1 MAMPVMTLANATA
14 TGDVIVGPGAV
25 TVLVK
30 GLPVA
35 CMGDAVVGAVC
46 TGTISVSSSPN
57 KIMLGRPVAVMTSVV
72 TGVNPVTGI
81 PVTTV
86 CAVTPNIN
94 DIF

>member
-1 MAMPVMTLANATA
+1 MAMPVMTLANMTA
-14 TGDVIVGPGAV
+14 TGDVIAGPGAP

-35 CMGDAVVGAVC
+35 CMGDAVTGAVC
-46 TGTISVSSSPN
+46 VGAIAVSSSPN
-57 KIMLGRPVAVMTSVV
+57 KIMMGRPVAVMTSTVV
-72 TGVNPVTGI
+72 GANPLTGI